1 MENNVPQT
9 LGFPSHLVENSKKDK
24 TWISQYIKSAWRD
37 FSTYYPNQLYNGRD
51 KYHEIKL
58 YMLGKQSITRYK
70 KMFQPSQTANEDQSW
85 ININWDILPIIP
97 KFRRIALAT
106 LMKSDYNISV
116 DAIDPLAQD
125 DKKSFYADNAS
136 KILLK
141 QEFEKQGLDP
151 SMIPDPEV
159 DAESLKELEMF
170 MEYSYKHK
178 MAVEMEQA
186 LQLILNLNDFEHH
199 RERAIEDLHDLG
211 ITGYREMFDNNGN
224 IKLRR
229 VNPANMV
236 MSYST
241 DPYFKD
247 VQYAGEVLEMTIAD
261 LKELAGDNI
270 TDMEYEMIA
279 EKYVNKLGNPGL
291 VRNMNSNQNKN
302 YDGFR
307 ILVLDLEFFSVNSM
321 ILEERVNSKGNLV
334 VGRASK
340 VKNTK
345 TTDKK
350 YSKTSYKVVYQGKWV
365 IDSEIFFDC
374 KLATN
379 MKRNKSSMTDTSLS
393 YHLVAPNI
401 YQMTTYSLGDQ
412 MKAIADQIQMAW
424 YKLQNVMLRAR
435 PRGISIEL
443 GALENV
449 PLGRGGQALKPME
462 ILDLYNQTGNLVYRR
477 LSDDGQASNY
487 KPIEEMNNGIGNEA
501 QEYFQ
506 IITNNIQLLRDI
518 LGFNEITDGSTPDPR
533 TLKGVAKLAS
543 ESTNNSLDFI
553 KRAERHLLEKLCYS
567 LTLRI
572 QDAAENGSIEG
583 YTRALG
589 SNSVKFFKLD
599 PDVSVYECGLII
611 SEKPNEF
618 EKEKLGQR
626 IDMAIQSNQITLADA
641 LMIENVPNIK
651 YAELLL
657 GNKIKKNQE
666 DAQKRSLEQQQMN
679 GQIQQQSAQVAEQA
693 KQQTIQIEAQAKLA
707 MIQRE
712 KELEA
717 QVITTKLQLEAQI
730 EQMRIEGKINMKEIE
745 AASREYIAQI
755 KKATE
760 ISKESKK

>member
-1 MENNVPQT
+1 MENNVPTT

-24 TWISQYIKSAWRD
+24 SWISQYIKAAWRD

-58 YMLGKQSITRYK
+58 YMLGKQSVTRYK
-70 KMFQPSQTANEDQSW
+70 KMFQPGTTANEDQSW

-106 LMKSDYNISV
+106 LMKTDYNISV

-125 DKKSFYADNAS
+125 DRKSFYADNAA
-136 KILLK
+136 KLVLK
-141 QEFEKQGLDP
+141 EEFEKQGLDP
-151 SMIPDPEV
+151 SMIPDPDI
-159 DAESLKELEMF
+159 DATSLKELDMF
-170 MEYSYKHK
+170 MEYSYKHR

-199 RERAIEDLHDLG
+199 RELALEDLHDLG
-211 ITGYREMFDNNGN
+211 ITGYREMFDGNGN

-229 VNPANMV
+229 VNPSNMV
-236 MSYST
+236 MSYAT
-241 DPYFKD
+241 DPHFKD

-261 LKELAGDNI
+261 LKELAGDSI
-270 TDMEYEMIA
+270 SELEYEMIA

-321 ILEERVNSKGNLV
+321 ILEERINSKGNVV

-340 VKNTK
+340 IKNTK
-345 TTDKK
+345 SSDKK

-365 IDSEIFFDC
+365 IDSDVFFDC

-379 MKRNKSSMTDTSLS
+379 MKRNKSSMTETTLS
-393 YHLVAPNI
+393 YHLVAPNL
-401 YQMTTYSLGDQ
+401 YQMNTYSLGDQ
-412 MKAIADQIQMAW
+412 MKSIADQIQMAW

-589 SNSVKFFKLD
+589 TGSVNFFKLD
-599 PDVSVYECGLII
+599 PNVSVYECGLVIK
-611 SEKPNEF
+611 EKPSEF
-618 EKEKLGQR
+618 EKEKLAQR
-626 IDMAIQSNQITLADA
+626 IDLAIQSNQITLADA
-641 LMIENVPNIK
+641 MMLENVPNIK
-651 YAELLL
+651 YAEALL
-657 GNKIKKNQE
+657 GHKIKKNQE
-666 DAQKRSLEQQQMN
+666 DAQKRAMEQQQMN
-679 GQIQQQSAQVAEQA
+679 GQIQTQAAQAAEAA
-693 KQQTIQIEAQAKLA
+693 KQQTIQIETQAKLA
-707 MIQRE
+707 LIQKE

-730 EQMRIEGKINMKEIE
+730 RQMEVNGKIDMKQIE

-755 KKATE
+755 KKAE
-760 ISKESKK
+760 QNKK